1 MYVIICNDFQTS
13 LANTETILLTQPSV
27 IPPFKHW
34 RLQLPSSPSENTG
47 LETTGENL
55 HSEVLYFLNKI
66 TPRPKKRRSR
76 NHVIND
82 VLPSPVDFLNM
93 ADVSSA
99 WIVHGVGHNISIR
112 IVHLRIVF
120 L

>member
-1 MYVIICNDFQTS
+1 MTQLLFPTS
-13 LANTETILLTQPSV
+13 E
-27 IPPFKHW
+27 
-34 RLQLPSSPSENTG
+34 
-47 LETTGENL
+47 
-55 HSEVLYFLNKI
+55 YFV
-66 TPRPKKRRSR
+66 PRPKKRRLR

-99 WIVHGVGHNISIR
+99 WIAHGVGHNISIR

>member
-1 MYVIICNDFQTS
+1 
-13 LANTETILLTQPSV
+13 
-27 IPPFKHW
+27 
-34 RLQLPSSPSENTG
+34 
-47 LETTGENL
+47 
-55 HSEVLYFLNKI
+55 
-66 TPRPKKRRSR
+66 
-76 NHVIND
+76 VIND

-99 WIVHGVGHNISIR
+99 WMVHGVGHNISIS